1 MTSNDVCRCAR
12 RLADTGTNFLVV
24 PQQVADNAA
33 SILNGPMEQLS
44 GVSGFFYGNSQT
56 CVTGFSREALDS
68 ALPALEFAIPDVNG
82 NITVVSIGVRV
93 DTTSK

>member
-1 MTSNDVCRCAR
+1 
-12 RLADTGTNFLVV
+12 
-24 PQQVADNAA
+24 
-33 SILNGPMEQLS
+33 MEQLS

-82 NITVVSIGVRV
+82 NAVRSQV
-93 DTTSK
+93 LNEGQGHGQHQGQGQDLGQSQG